1 MIIAE
6 RVLKMRAASSIL
18 DLPIRIFAP
27 QRSAAGSWS
36 CRYEID
42 WPDGK
47 WSMDAGGVDSVQALS
62 LALQMI
68 GSELYTSGYH
78 RSGDLYFDA
87 PGRGYGFPVAATLR
101 DRLVGDDRTF
111 L

>member
-1 MIIAE
+1 MLIAE
-6 RVLKMRAASSIL
+6 RVMKMRATGRTI
-18 DLPIRIFAP
+18 DIPIRIFAP
-27 QRSAAGSWS
+27 ERSSGGSWS

-42 WPDGK
+42 WPDGR
-47 WSMDAGGVDSVQALS
+47 WTMNAGGIDSVQALF

-78 RSGDLYFDA
+78 NAGDLYFES

-101 DRLVGDDRTF
+101 DRLVGDDKLR